1 MEPTR
6 TRWGVVQSTRGTVLC
21 VANYR
26 PDVGFAW
33 WLMEN
38 FWIELAEMSRV
49 AGLEPLLVYPKDGPI
64 PKSIRDAGIP
74 VLIHAFPGHGLSE
87 LMKSLAFVRSRKV
100 RLIYFTD
107 RKFSSFA
114 YALFRLAGV
123 RFIINH
129 DHTPGDRPPVRGLK
143 AVVKGL
149 WRRFYPAGC
158 DLQLCVSPLIRD
170 RAISHARIPARRVAV
185 VQNGI
190 EPFKCTGDRYYA
202 HHQFELPNHKKICI
216 TVGRASRYKRIDF
229 IVEVARRCVF
239 EQGADDLVFVHCGD
253 GPDLERLRLLI
264 SNAGLD
270 GKFLLA
276 GKRSDIR
283 ALLCSAD
290 FAIHSSQ
297 GEAFSLAII
306 EYMSAGLAVL
316 VPDIPTVCQAIR
328 DGDTGLIHPDGDS
341 EAAARLLTRL
351 VADSDLRNALGSNA
365 SAEVRRKYTLDSM
378 NRSYRQVMTR
388 FLVES
393 GRHHE

>member
-1 MEPTR
+1 MET
-6 TRWGVVQSTRGTVLC
+6 TSTSLGVVQSTRQTTLC

-33 WLMEN
+33 WLMEH
-38 FWIELAEMSRV
+38 FWIELSQMSRA
-49 AGLEPLLVYPKDGPI
+49 AGLEPLLLYPEGGPI
-64 PKSIRDAGIP
+64 PKSIREAGIP
-74 VLIHAFPGHGLSE
+74 VMIHAFPGRGLSA
-87 LMKSLAFVRSRKV
+87 LVKSLAFVRSRKV

-123 RFIINH
+123 KFIVNH

-143 AVVKGL
+143 ALAKGL
-149 WRRFYPAGC
+149 WRRFYPTGC
-158 DLQLCVSPLIRD
+158 DLQLCVSALIHD
-170 RAISHARIPARRVAV
+170 RAISHSRIPARRVAV

-190 EPFKCTGDRYYA
+190 EPVNCTGDRYYA
-202 HHQFELPNHKKICI
+202 HHQFGLPNHKTICI
-216 TVGRASRYKRIDF
+216 TVGRANPYKRIDF

-239 EQGADDLVFVHCGD
+239 EHGADNLVFVHCGD
-253 GPDLERLRLLI
+253 GPDLERLRSRI
-264 SNAGLD
+264 STAGLD
-270 GKFLLA
+270 GKFVLA

-290 FAIHSSQ
+290 IAIHAAQ
-297 GEAFSLAII
+297 GEAFSLAIV

-328 DGDTGLIHPDGDS
+328 DGDTGMIYPDGNS
-341 EAAARLLTRL
+341 EAAAKLLIKL
-351 VADSDLRNALGSNA
+351 VADSDLRDVLGSNA
-365 SAEVRRKYTLDSM
+365 SAEVRRKYTLDAM
-378 NRSYRQVMTR
+378 NRSFRQIMSR

-393 GRHHE
+393 NRHHE